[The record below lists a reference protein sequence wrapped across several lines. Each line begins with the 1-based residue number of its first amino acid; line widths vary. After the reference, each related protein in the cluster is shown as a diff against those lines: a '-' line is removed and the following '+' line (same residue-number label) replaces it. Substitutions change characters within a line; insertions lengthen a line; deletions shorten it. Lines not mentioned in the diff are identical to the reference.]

1 MRCSLDE
8 TGARAR
14 APEWGH
20 FMIRRRVRLLLVT
33 CALLMSAAAFA
44 GPADAATLTN
54 KWTATIGSNAY
65 NGTAVVKAYSIG
77 SGSLVLAMKRLAR
90 STTYSRA
97 IYRGTC
103 SSLSTKVVTLGS
115 VVSTSTGTL
124 ARTTTITAA
133 QSTLLKRSSSLVI
146 RLVGGSHVYCARLV
160 KVALTTSSTGGTGS
174 GYPAPPGWDGT
185 SDVDCP
191 DFATHAQAQAFF
203 NLHSPGTDPHGL
215 DADHDGLACESLP

>member
-1 MRCSLDE
+1 
-8 TGARAR
+8 
-14 APEWGH
+14 
-20 FMIRRRVRLLLVT
+20 MIRRRVRLLLVT
-33 CALLMSAAAFA
+33 CALLMSAAALA

-54 KWTATIGSNAY
+54 KWTANIGSNAY
-65 NGTAVVKAYSIG
+65 YGTAVVRAYSVG
-77 SGSLVLAMKRLAR
+77 SGSVVLTMKRLAR

-103 SSLSTKVVTLGS
+103 ASLSTKVVTLGS

-124 ARTTTITAA
+124 SRTTTITAA

-146 RLVGGSHVYCARLV
+146 RLVGGSHVYCAKLV
-160 KVALTTSSTGGTGS
+160 KVALTTSSAGGGGT
-174 GYPAPPGWDGT
+174 GYPAPPGWNGS

-203 NLHSPGTDPHGL
+203 IQHGGPGSDPHGL
-215 DADHDGLACESLP
+215 DGDHDGLACESLP